1 MAPSV
6 EDQIVKLKIQL
17 QNLEREKDSINARIA
32 AKRAELYEAK
42 QAQQVILQP
51 SPSAFELYLTMSQ

>member
-1 MAPSV
+1 MAPSI

-17 QNLEREKDSINARIA
+17 QNLEREKDAINARIA

-42 QAQQVILQP
+42 QAQQV
-51 SPSAFELYLTMSQ
+51 